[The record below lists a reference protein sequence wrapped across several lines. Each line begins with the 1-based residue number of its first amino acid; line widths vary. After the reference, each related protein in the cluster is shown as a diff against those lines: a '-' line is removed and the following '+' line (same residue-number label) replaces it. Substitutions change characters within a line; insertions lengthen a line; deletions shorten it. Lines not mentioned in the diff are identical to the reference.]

1 MEFNEIF
8 KKFMETAI
16 GLSTTAAEKM
26 MEFTETM
33 AEKGKAF
40 KEEKKPELDE
50 FIKNWKSK
58 FQESTEN
65 LLKTLKIRDER
76 VDVLEKKVVELE
88 KQIEEIKKNIGSK

>member
-16 GLSTTAAEKM
+16 GLGTTAAEKM
-26 MEFTETM
+26 FDFAETM

-40 KEEKKPELDE
+40 KEEKKPEIEE

-58 FQESTEN
+58 FQETTEN
-65 LLKTLKIRDER
+65 LLKTLKIKDER
-76 VDVLEKKVVELE
+76 IDNLEKKVAELE
-88 KQIEEIKKNIGSK
+88 KQVEDLKNKIK